1 MQNNKDK
8 LFTLLFLYNRNMK
21 INLPMLLYMVK
32 NVNYLNPLIL
42 ILLIIDCCRLLFLYI
57 NNNIELTNDI
67 YINESRSARFTL

>member
-42 ILLIIDCCRLLFLYI
+42 ILLLFLLFLLFLYI

-67 YINESRSARFTL
+67 YK

>member
-1 MQNNKDK
+1 
-8 LFTLLFLYNRNMK
+8 MK

-42 ILLIIDCCRLLFLYI
+42 ILLLFLLFLLFLYI

-67 YINESRSARFTL
+67 YK